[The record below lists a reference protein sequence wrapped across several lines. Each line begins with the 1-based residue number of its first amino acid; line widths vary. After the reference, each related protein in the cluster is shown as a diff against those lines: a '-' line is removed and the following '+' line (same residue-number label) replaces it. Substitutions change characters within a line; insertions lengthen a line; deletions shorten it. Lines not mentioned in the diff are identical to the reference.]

1 VAAADHRFP
10 HGILAVASGASAFAE
25 ASSAGVAGGRCFCR
39 EGGRRASPEFGDRC
53 SRAEAGKGGA
63 PASTPQGAI
72 MTILSGRRRPLT
84 LHAFAAL
91 MLAGW
96 AVVTRADGPG
106 PLRFAISVPIERSAQ
121 PLDGRVLLFIS
132 DDGRTEP
139 RMQTDQYRANS
150 TRPIFG
156 VDVDGLKPAEAV
168 VIDDKVVGFP
178 VRSLKDIPAGE
189 YWIQALLNRYETFHR
204 GDGHTVK
211 MSPMDRGEGQ
221 SWAVKPGNLYSKPA
235 KMQIDPATSG
245 QIALLLDQEIPPI
258 QVATDTKQVKYLRIE
273 NERLSKFWGRPVSL
287 GAIVLLPFGWDTH
300 PNARYPLVV
309 HHGHFPASMASDG
322 WRETSPDASA
332 TTQQR
337 TQQEAAYKFYREWN
351 SPGFPRMIHLLIQ
364 HPTPYFDDSYA
375 VNSANNGPY
384 GDAITYDLIPQIEKQ
399 FRGIGQGWARATIGG
414 STGGWEAF
422 GVQVM
427 YPDEYNGAW
436 ALCPDPVDFRS
447 YRSVNI
453 YDEHNAYYYD
463 DNPWKRTPKPGYRDY
478 RDHLFSTFEERNLVE
493 LAIGTHGR
501 SGGQHDAWASVFGP
515 VGSDGYYKPLYDKA
529 TGVIDPEVARYW
541 RDHYDLRYIL
551 ARDWATLGRKLR
563 GKIHITSGTMD
574 NGYLNNAVYQME
586 EFLARATPS
595 AEAEVVYGERREHCF
610 TGDTEHSNAEGNRTV
625 HQRYM
630 PQMAQWMKKTAPQG
644 ADTRSWVY

>member
-1 VAAADHRFP
+1 MAEKLSPVGKF
-10 HGILAVASGASAFAE
+10 LASGAVRRVLTVFGLVAL
-25 ASSAGVAGGRCFCR
+25 GVALWGLVLGADDGGPVRF
-39 EGGRRASPEFGDRC
+39 SISF
-53 SRAEAGKGGA
+53 
-63 PASTPQGAI
+63 PAA
-72 MTILSGRRRPLT
+72 
-84 LHAFAAL
+84 
-91 MLAGW
+91 
-96 AVVTRADGPG
+96 
-106 PLRFAISVPIERSAQ
+106 RSAQ
-121 PLDGRVLLFIS
+121 PLDGRVLLFVS

-139 RMQTDQYRANS
+139 RTQTDQYRANT

-156 VDVDGLKPAEAV
+156 VDVDALEPGQAV
-168 VIDDKVVGFP
+168 VIDEKIAGWP
-178 VRSLKDIPAGE
+178 VRSLKQIPPGE
-189 YWIQALLNRYETFHR
+189 YWVQALLNRYDTFHR
-204 GDGHTVK
+204 ADGHTIK
-211 MSPMDRGEGQ
+211 MPMDQGEGQ
-221 SWAVKPGNLYSKPA
+221 KWAGKPGNLYSKPV
-235 KMQIDPATSG
+235 KMRIDPSNAGEIRIS
-245 QIALLLDQEIPPI
+245 LDLEIPPI
-258 QVATDTKQVKYLRIE
+258 ERPKDTSQVKYIRLR
-273 NERLSKFWGRPVSL
+273 NERLSTFWGRPMEL

-300 PNARYPLVV
+300 PTARYPLVV
-309 HHGHFPASMASDG
+309 HHGHFPSTMEGDT
-322 WRETSPDASA
+322 WRETPPDANA
-332 TTQQR
+332 TPQQR
-337 TQQEAAYKFYREWN
+337 AQQEAGYRFYKAWN
-351 SPGFPRMIHLLIQ
+351 GPNFPRMIHVLVQ

-384 GDAITYDLIPQIEKQ
+384 GDAITRDLVPQIEKQ

-427 YPDEYNGAW
+427 YPDDYNGAW
-436 ALCPDPVDFRS
+436 ALCPDPIDFRS

-453 YDEHNAYYYD
+453 YEERNAYFYEE

-478 RDHLFSTFEERNLVE
+478 RDHLYSTFEDRNLVE

-515 VGSDGYYKPLYDKA
+515 VGDDGYYKPLYDKA

-586 EFLARATPS
+586 EFLMRATPS
-595 AEAEVVYGERREHCF
+595 AEAEIIYGERREHCF
-610 TGDTEHSNAEGNRTV
+610 TGDTEHPNAVGSRTV

-630 PQMAQWMKKTAPQG
+630 PAMAQWMKKTAPAG
-644 ADTRSWVY
+644 ADTKSWVY